1 MTEATID
8 MMVMAEINPTVVGMG
23 IDMAATAIVAGVLAE
38 IASTIVGI
46 GLAEIVIA
54 LVEIAIVMAEIVIGT
69 AEIVIGM
76 VEIVIV
82 MAEIVIGMEEIA
94 IVAVDMAETCTMIV
108 AMMTAEVVSGIETEI
123 GGMKVTMTVTQIRGV
138 TVIVVA
144 MREAILI
151 EMSANQ
157 VVTH

>member
-1 MTEATID
+1 M
-8 MMVMAEINPTVVGMG
+8 
-23 IDMAATAIVAGVLAE
+23 
-38 IASTIVGI
+38 
-46 GLAEIVIA
+46 
-54 LVEIAIVMAEIVIGT
+54 
-69 AEIVIGM
+69 
-76 VEIVIV
+76 IV

>member
-8 MMVMAEINPTVVGMG
+8 MMVMAEIDPTVVGMG
-23 IDMAATAIVAGVLAE
+23 IDMAATAIVAAVLAE
-38 IASTIVGI
+38 IATTIVGI

-54 LVEIAIVMAEIVIGT
+54 LVEIAIVMEEIAIG
-69 AEIVIGM
+69 
-76 VEIVIV
+76 

-94 IVAVDMAETCTMIV
+94 IVAADMAETGTMIV
-108 AMMTAEVVSGIETEI
+108 AMTTAEVVIGMETEI
-123 GGMKVTMTVTQIRGV
+123 GGMTVTMTVTRIRGV